1 MSKGGVLLI
10 TAIEGKALAPKD
22 SNGKSDPYV
31 KIIMLGCK
39 LKKGQEQKTKPIDK
53 TLDPAWNHKF
63 NPVPYDNEETSAV
76 HVILFDKDTVG
87 SDDFMGQIMIPVYE
101 VKNAGGKLDKWYQL
115 VTNESGENVSGSIH
129 LSFEMSSDEEL
140 EKKKIEEQ
148 KRIEEEKQRKI
159 EEETKKKME
168 EQEKQ
173 LKLLNE
179 KKKEFEEQRNLKL
192 SQTNQQKQISNIPP
206 PFSQNKVGNSTCM
219 VTFEGQSQTE
229 LSMNVGDDITVQD
242 RSDPNWWYAKNHTSG
257 VEGYIPATG
266 GYIAFSS
273 NKQGNSTCTTTFVGQ
288 SETEL
293 SMNAGDDITVDDKS
307 DPNWWYAK
315 NHTSGKEGY
324 IPAIGGYVS

>member
-140 EKKKIEEQ
+140 EKKKNWGAKENRRG
-148 KRIEEEKQRKI
+148 K
-159 EEETKKKME
+159 TKKDRGRDQKKNGRARE
-168 EQEKQ
+168 TVEIIKRKEKGVWGT
-173 LKLLNE
+173 
-179 KKKEFEEQRNLKL
+179 KK
-192 SQTNQQKQISNIPP
+192 SQIESNQPTKTD
-206 PFSQNKVGNSTCM
+206 F
-219 VTFEGQSQTE
+219 
-229 LSMNVGDDITVQD
+229 
-242 RSDPNWWYAKNHTSG
+242 
-257 VEGYIPATG
+257 
-266 GYIAFSS
+266 
-273 NKQGNSTCTTTFVGQ
+273 
-288 SETEL
+288 
-293 SMNAGDDITVDDKS
+293 
-307 DPNWWYAK
+307 
-315 NHTSGKEGY
+315 
-324 IPAIGGYVS
+324 